1 MQEFEVYHHWVHSR
15 TELVP
20 SIRLSDKVT
29 MAAPSIAY
37 NKGSSTF
44 KMKDVRVL
52 VIHAGFGDATLV
64 EVTVEDPA
72 GKQYII
78 YFVVTTVC

>member
-1 MQEFEVYHHWVHSR
+1 
-15 TELVP
+15 
-20 SIRLSDKVT
+20 